1 METPGVSVPIPIPV
15 PNNTQNSM
23 LNNNE
28 MKCSYSTFDPSNSPP
43 QQSLFLKKLIKRIG
57 SFDTITTAIHTEEQL
72 CDLKTYS
79 CNELKK

>member
-57 SFDTITTAIHTEEQL
+57 SFDTITTAIHT
-72 CDLKTYS
+72 
-79 CNELKK
+79 

>member
-15 PNNTQNSM
+15 SNTIHNSM

-28 MKCSYSTFDPSNSPP
+28 MKCSYSTFDPTNSPP

-57 SFDTITTAIHTEEQL
+57 SFDTLTTDVHTDKQL
-72 CDLKTYS
+72 CDLHTNS
-79 CNELKK
+79 CSEIKK